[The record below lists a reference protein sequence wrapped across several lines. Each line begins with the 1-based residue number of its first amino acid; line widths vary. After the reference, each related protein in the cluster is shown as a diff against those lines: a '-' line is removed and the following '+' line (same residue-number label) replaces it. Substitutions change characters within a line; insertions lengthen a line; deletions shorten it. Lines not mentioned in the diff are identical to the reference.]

1 MGYARETFAVFAM
14 LGDKDIDGVI
24 SAIAPRI
31 DRWYVATLASERAA
45 PVERIAG
52 LLGARGLGESVR
64 GFASVPLAYEAAL
77 RDAGPDDRILVFGSF
92 LTVADVLRLPR

>member
-1 MGYARETFAVFAM
+1 M
-14 LGDKDIDGVI
+14 
-24 SAIAPRI
+24 
-31 DRWYVATLASERAA
+31 
-45 PVERIAG
+45 ERIAG
-52 LLGARGLGESVR
+52 LLDARGLGESVR